1 MTKMI
6 LKTNLIGL
14 SIAALS
20 GLASGSDRNDAHLMP
35 FAATILMQDESDQS
49 VDGNKDTPAPVA
61 EKTDGDDNDIGWYL
75 RIGGGVNFLQK
86 ADEKD
91 SGGGSIKFKA
101 GSDFTIAAGI
111 PFSDN
116 LSLEVMSGFTYN
128 QVESYENI
136 TRSFTFD
143 NNGYLVQVPIVASLE
158 YAINITDSIH
168 LGLNAG
174 AGLQISHINSS
185 YFTFGTIYG
194 TAYSFRYQA
203 GINLTF
209 NLSSSITLGAYG
221 RWAGTT
227 EANFDKNTQ
236 YPNGESAIILKDLQ
250 NVAIGGVL
258 TIGF

>member
-1 MTKMI
+1 MTKMT
-6 LKTNLIGL
+6 LKTSLI
-14 SIAALS
+14 SVTIAACS
-20 GLASGSDRNDAHLMP
+20 GLASASDQNDAHLMP
-35 FAATILMQDESDQS
+35 FAATILMQDGSDQDS
-49 VDGNKDTPAPVA
+49 DSSKDTTAPMP
-61 EKTDGDDNDIGWYL
+61 EKADGDDNDINWYL
-75 RIGGGVNFLQK
+75 RIGGGVNLLQR

-111 PFSDN
+111 PFTDN

-128 QVESYENI
+128 QIESYEGI

-158 YAINITDSIH
+158 YAIDITDSIH

-209 NLSSSITLGAYG
+209 NLSSSVTLGAYG

-227 EANFDKNTQ
+227 EANFNKNTQ
-236 YPNGESAIILKDLQ
+236 YPNGDSSILLKDLQ